1 MGLSITDT
9 LALVGKGYSVSEIQ
23 KVSALIS
30 TDQENGNNIIELA
43 KKLKYSDFEQAM
55 TLFAKPD
62 SGKPED
68 NKGNEPDNNPDDS
81 GENQNKNTSGD
92 DQNAV
97 DDQGAGDDVD
107 YKKLYEEEKSLRQKL
122 QQLNQNKGKDTD
134 ENKMSDW
141 DIALQAA
148 SDVLN

>member
-9 LALVGKGYSVSEIQ
+9 LALVGKGYSVGEIQ
-23 KVSALIS
+23 KVSAIIS

-43 KKLKYSDFEQAM
+43 KKLKFSDFEQAM

-62 SGKPED
+62 SGKTED
-68 NKGNEPDNNPDDS
+68 HKEDEPDNDETDDHDESQHKDAS
-81 GENQNKNTSGD
+81 GT
-92 DQNAV
+92 
-97 DDQGAGDDVD
+97 DQGAGDDD

-122 QQLNQNKGKDTD
+122 QQQNQNKGKETE

>member
-23 KVSALIS
+23 KVSAIIS

-43 KKLKYSDFEQAM
+43 KKLKFSDFEQAM

-62 SGKPED
+62 SGKTED
-68 NKGNEPDNNPDDS
+68 NKEDEPDNEKTDDQDES
-81 GENQNKNTSGD
+81 QNKDASGT
-92 DQNAV
+92 
-97 DDQGAGDDVD
+97 DQGAGDDVD

-122 QQLNQNKGKDTD
+122 QQQNQNKGKDTED
-134 ENKMSDW
+134 NKMSDW

>member
-23 KVSALIS
+23 KVSAIIS

-68 NKGNEPDNNPDDS
+68 HKEDEPDNEGKDDQDES
-81 GENQNKNTSGD
+81 QNKDASL
-92 DQNAV
+92 

-107 YKKLYEEEKSLRQKL
+107 YKKLYEEEKSLRTQL
-122 QQLNQNKGKDTD
+122 QQQKQLENNQGAD
-134 ENKMSDW
+134 EKKSDY

-148 SDVLN
+148 VDVLN

>member
-9 LALVGKGYSVSEIQ
+9 IALVGKGYSVGEIQ
-23 KVSALIS
+23 KVNALIT

-43 KKLKYSDFEQAM
+43 KKLKFSDFEQAM

-62 SGKPED
+62 SGKTED
-68 NKGNEPDNNPDDS
+68 HKEDEPDNDYTDDKDES
-81 GENQNKNTSGD
+81 QNKNESG
-92 DQNAV
+92 

-122 QQLNQNKGKDTD
+122 QQENQNKGKDTD
-134 ENKMSDW
+134 VNKMSDW